1 MVINMARFKF
11 RLKPIRELRKHIE
24 QEYKDSLA
32 RERQILYGLQDEGK
46 RLRDEFFFWSRQYMK
61 NAEAGISP
69 QEAVR
74 INAYIEELN
83 RLMDAN
89 EKADAAQSA
98 VVEEARLELIEKM
111 KDRKTLDT
119 LYEKQF
125 SSYTENERY
134 KAERETEEMITSRL
148 STAI

>member
-1 MVINMARFKF
+1 MARFKF
-11 RLKPIRELRKHIE
+11 RLKPIRELRRHIE
-24 QEYKDSLA
+24 QEYKDALS
-32 RERQILYGLQDEGK
+32 RERQSLYELQDEGK
-46 RLRDEFFFWSRQYMK
+46 RLRGEFGFWSRQYIK

-83 RLMDAN
+83 RLMDEN
-89 EKADAAQSA
+89 DKAAAAQST
-98 VVEEARLELIEKM
+98 VVEDVRLELIEKM

-125 SSYTENERY
+125 SSYTENEKY
-134 KAERETEEMITSRL
+134 KAERETEEMITGRL
-148 STAI
+148 YASL

>member
-1 MVINMARFKF
+1 MARFKF

>member
-1 MVINMARFKF
+1 
-11 RLKPIRELRKHIE
+11 
-24 QEYKDSLA
+24 
-32 RERQILYGLQDEGK
+32 
-46 RLRDEFFFWSRQYMK
+46 MK

>member
-1 MVINMARFKF
+1 MARFKF

-32 RERQILYGLQDEGK
+32 RERQKLYELQDESQ
-46 RLRDEFFFWSRQYMK
+46 RLRNEFFFWSRQYMK